1 MKLTKK
7 GAKRLLAITAVA
19 ITGYILGCLS
29 HSEIMHF
36 LADLLGIK

>member
-1 MKLTKK
+1 MKLTKQ
-7 GAKRLLAITAVA
+7 GAKRLLAVTLIG
-19 ITGYILGCLS
+19 ITGYILGALM